1 MIHIIFPHVWPDRS
15 PSLKGLIGALNRR
28 HIQYTLYLPPKIA
41 NVGITFERVKFL
53 RENYLTGY
61 IVRFLLAIFRRSN
74 WFEEVLKYLIV
85 QLLLRQKLPYGCC
98 DARHTIVFDFYG
110 LREIVKLNRAA
121 TVYSTEIYSYLES
134 VGMLHPF
141 ERTKI
146 VSQSLSRSNY
156 VGYNHRRTFIVP
168 NSYAPDCE
176 GHAVKKHS
184 LLYSGTF
191 SRPLGSEILIN
202 LFGVSSGISQE
213 ITIHAANVGCEFYGC
228 DGVNIIRDFLS
239 DDELTYL
246 ISCHEVGLVFYDANY
261 VDKLQ
266 VFNFETAPSGKMY
279 RYASC
284 GVPIIGSRCAGL
296 IDVELHSAGI
306 LLDEINVLTLQA
318 AYRQIKSNYAK
329 YVSGCRQLMMASD
342 FNNSID
348 RFLDSLEI
356 SN

>member
-28 HIQYTLYLPPKIA
+28 NIQYTLYLPPKI
-41 NVGITFERVKFL
+41 VYVSIEFECVKYL
-53 RENYLTGY
+53 RENYLIGCV
-61 IVRFLLAIFRRSN
+61 VRFLLAIFRRSN
-74 WFEEVLKYLIV
+74 LFDGILKYLIL
-85 QLLLRQKLPYGCC
+85 QLLLRQKLPRGCC

-110 LREIVKLNRAA
+110 LSEIMRLNRTAS
-121 TVYSTEIYSYLES
+121 VYSTEIYSYLES
-134 VGMLHPF
+134 VGLRRAF
-141 ERTKI
+141 RRTKI

-156 VGYNHRRTFIVP
+156 VGYSSRRTFIVP
-168 NSYAPDCE
+168 NSYAPDCD
-176 GHAVKKHS
+176 GRVVKKRS

-191 SRPLGSEILIN
+191 SRPLGSEILIS
-202 LFGVSSGISQE
+202 LFGVSSCISQE
-213 ITIHAANVGCEFYGC
+213 VTIHAINVGCEFYGC
-228 DGVNIIRDFLS
+228 DGVNVIRDFLS

-246 ISCHEVGLVFYDANY
+246 ISCHEVGLVFYDTKY

-306 LLDEINVLTLQA
+306 LLDEINALTLRA
-318 AYRQIKSNYAK
+318 AYRQIKSNYEK
-329 YVSGCRQLMMASD
+329 YVTGCRQLMMASD
-342 FNNSID
+342 FNKSID